1 MEPKYLAFSS
11 TLSVAAN
18 VYLVGVLVE
27 DFLFLLS
34 FNFLPPV
41 YSSNHPQNRWNM
53 KFCCDKET
61 DLRKL
66 KVESV
71 WSKQTPGFFGI
82 LTGFWNWK
90 HSTLDVWMTCEVWFR
105 SSFYPRILA
114 TPAKGTGAWSSS
126 QTINGP
132 KIGWTSAC
140 ESSWVCR
147 NHSDAFWCWV
157 CHVSTTRI
165 SLRPQIAFQDN
176 ATRSLTIFLML
187 PNSYRVMG

>member
-1 MEPKYLAFSS
+1 M
-11 TLSVAAN
+11 
-18 VYLVGVLVE
+18 
-27 DFLFLLS
+27 
-34 FNFLPPV
+34 

-82 LTGFWNWK
+82 LTGFWSWK
-90 HSTLDVWMTCEVWFR
+90 HSTLDVWMTCEVWFQ

-126 QTINGP
+126 QKINGP

-165 SLRPQIAFQDN
+165 SLRH
-176 ATRSLTIFLML
+176 RSLFKTTRPDLL
-187 PNSYRVMG
+187 QSYSCFQTPTELRGRTTNDYWWKKLQH